1 MIVHPSPPSRAP
13 NAGARRDT
21 ITSLQRGLHILE
33 LLAESPEGLFAKT
46 ISARSGL
53 NLSTC
58 YHLLNTLVAA
68 GYVVKPH
75 GTQRFQLSGKVYF
88 PRHSCVEG
96 AALVPL
102 LMPQLQALRD
112 RTQETVYLSL
122 RDGDEIVVGA
132 CVEGSQALRVS
143 LLQIGY
149 AGANHATAIGK
160 AVLAHLDD
168 YDVTAYLAR
177 RGMPALTPATIT
189 EPLALKRELA
199 AVRARGHSLD
209 LEEFAE
215 GVCCVGAPVFGPTG
229 RVVASLGIPMPA
241 SRFCTSGEAVAAQV
255 REAAAAATRALAII
269 SFAGPGPGN

>member
-1 MIVHPSPPSRAP
+1 MIAHPPPPSHAP

-21 ITSLQRGLHILE
+21 ITSLQRGLQILE
-33 LLAESPEGLFAKT
+33 LLADSPEGLLAKT

-75 GTQRFQLSGKVYF
+75 GTQRFGLSGKLCF
-88 PRHSCVEG
+88 PHHGGVEG

-102 LMPQLQALRD
+102 LTPQLQALRD

-132 CVEGSQALRVS
+132 FVEGSQALRVS
-143 LLQIGY
+143 LLHIGY

-189 EPLALKRELA
+189 EPLALKRELV

-215 GVCCVGAPVFGPTG
+215 GVCCVGAPVFGPAG

-241 SRFCTSGEAVAAQV
+241 SRFRAGGEAVAAQV

-269 SFAGPGPGN
+269 SLAGPGPGG

>member
-1 MIVHPSPPSRAP
+1 MTAHPSPQSHAF
-13 NAGARRDT
+13 NADARRDT
-21 ITSLQRGLHILE
+21 ITSLQRGLQILE
-33 LLAESPEGLFAKT
+33 LLAQEPEGLLAKT
-46 ISARSGL
+46 VSARSGL

-58 YHLLNTLVAA
+58 YHLLNTLVVA

-75 GTQRFQLSGKVYF
+75 GTQRFGLSGKACF
-88 PRHSCVEG
+88 PRHGGVEG

-102 LMPQLQALRD
+102 LTPQLQALRD
-112 RTQETVYLSL
+112 RTHEAAYLSL
-122 RDGDEIVVGA
+122 RDGDEIAVGA
-132 CVEGSQALRVS
+132 IVEGTQALRVS

-177 RGMPALTPATIT
+177 HGMPALTPATIT
-189 EPLALKRELA
+189 EPAALKRELA
-199 AVRARGHSLD
+199 VVRTRGHSLD

-229 RVVASLGIPMPA
+229 RVVASLGVPMPA
-241 SRFCTSGEAVAAQV
+241 SRFRAGGEAVCAQV
-255 REAAAAATRALAII
+255 REAAAAATRALAIA
-269 SFAGPGPGN
+269 SFAGSGSGG

>member
-1 MIVHPSPPSRAP
+1 MTAYPSPQSHAP
-13 NAGARRDT
+13 AEAPRRDT
-21 ITSLQRGLHILE
+21 IASLQRGLQILE
-33 LLAESPEGLFAKT
+33 LLAAAPEGLLAKA

-68 GYVVKPH
+68 GYVVKPP
-75 GTQRFQLSGKVYF
+75 GTQRFGLSGKASF
-88 PRHSCVEG
+88 PRVAGVEG

-102 LMPQLQALRD
+102 LTPQLQDLRD
-112 RTQETVYLSL
+112 ATREAVYLSL

-132 CVEGSQALRVS
+132 IVESPQTLRVS
-143 LLQIGY
+143 LLHVGY

-160 AVLAHLDD
+160 AVLAHRDD

-177 RGMPALTPATIT
+177 HGMPALTPATIT
-189 EPLALKRELA
+189 EPAALKRELA
-199 AVRARGHSLD
+199 AVRERGYSLD

-215 GVCCVGAPVFGPTG
+215 GVCCVGAPIFGPAG

-241 SRFCTSGEAVAAQV
+241 SRYRAGGAAVAAQV

-269 SFAGPGPGN
+269 PYAGQGAGG